1 MKRLRNADFGLRID
15 EGSAASNPQSETRIP
30 QSDIISGAEET
41 GTEVVEVTEAVK
53 QKLQHE
59 LDELDQEL
67 RVILPQQIKTA
78 KEWGDLRENAEYHAA
93 LARQQ
98 FVQAR
103 IQQLRQRL
111 REVSSIDLSKV
122 PHGKAAYGSTL
133 VLYDAEREEE
143 VTYRLVT
150 PEESDPN
157 AGLIST
163 TSPVGRSLMGREEG
177 DEVKVTTPSGTRN
190 FEIKKLT
197 TMHDQQP
204 AGDD

>member
-1 MKRLRNADFGLRID
+1 V
-15 EGSAASNPQSETRIP
+15 
-30 QSDIISGAEET
+30 
-41 GTEVVEVTEAVK
+41 TEVVK
-53 QKLQHE
+53 RKLRQE
-59 LDELDQEL
+59 LEELDQEL
-67 RVILPQQIKTA
+67 RVQLPQQIKTA

-111 REVSSIDLSKV
+111 SEVASIDISKV
-122 PHGKAAYGSTL
+122 PHGRAAYGSTL
-133 VLYDAEREEE
+133 VLYDSEREEE

-150 PEESDPN
+150 PEESDP
-157 AGLIST
+157 AGGLIST

-177 DEVKVTTPSGTRN
+177 DEVTVRTPAGSRN

-197 TMHDQQP
+197 TLHDEIK
-204 AGDD
+204 ATSKD

>member
-1 MKRLRNADFGLRID
+1 
-15 EGSAASNPQSETRIP
+15 
-30 QSDIISGAEET
+30 
-41 GTEVVEVTEAVK
+41 VTESVK
-53 QKLQHE
+53 QKLQQE

-67 RVILPQQIKTA
+67 RVQLPKQIKIA

-111 REVSSIDLSKV
+111 SEVSSIDLSKI
-122 PHGKAAYGSTL
+122 PRDKAAYGSTL
-133 VLYDAEREEE
+133 VLFDSERDEE

-150 PEESDPN
+150 AEESDPN

-163 TSPVGRSLMGREEG
+163 ASPVGRSLMGREEG
-177 DEVKVTTPSGTRN
+177 DEVRVVTPSGARN

-197 TMHDQQP
+197 TLHDE
-204 AGDD
+204 AEAASGE